1 MRILRSQID
10 SLEQEIP
17 ELDRKRSSY
26 SQTLE
31 SARKLQD
38 GCLKLRQDSQ
48 LILDELLQARAMLS
62 RIKMKVELIA
72 SELSECG
79 YVRTR
84 REIGEKLR
92 EILTDFQSVGK
103 SRAIKFNNKAVA
115 QALGKLLQI
124 EGRTQNVLMIMDKT
138 G

>member
-1 MRILRSQID
+1 MRSLRSQID

-31 SARKLQD
+31 SSRKLQD
-38 GCLKLRQDSQ
+38 GCTKLRQDSQ
-48 LILDELLQARAMLS
+48 SILDELLQARAMLS

-92 EILTDFQSVGK
+92 GILTDFQTVGK
-103 SRAIKFNNKAVA
+103 SRAIKFNNKGVA
-115 QALGKLLQI
+115 QALSRLLQI
-124 EGRTQNVLMIMDKT
+124 EGRTRNVLMIMDKT
-138 G
+138 D